1 MGYEFIKG
9 HRPYQGKSRKEIK
22 EKILSKQIQIRKND
36 IPEGWSL
43 EACDFV
49 NRLIQRKPHH
59 RLGNRGPKEVQMH
72 PWFKGISWKDLYN
85 HREMSPYIPKKK
97 DNFDEKYCNQP
108 DKTGI
113 ETEERYNSIIRR
125 KDYHE
130 IFNEYLYFNREENK
144 ARNDLFLIKNPHEQ
158 YQENIE
164 DDDENDKDDIDNNE
178 SNNNETI
185 ETAYNKYSDDLFI
198 F

>member
-1 MGYEFIKG
+1 M
-9 HRPYQGKSRKEIK
+9 
-22 EKILSKQIQIRKND
+22 KNEVKKVIISLND
-36 IPEGWSL
+36 NKL
-43 EACDFV
+43 EAV
-49 NRLIQRKPHH
+49 II
-59 RLGNRGPKEVQMH
+59 V
-72 PWFKGISWKDLYN
+72 
-85 HREMSPYIPKKK
+85 K
-97 DNFDEKYCNQP
+97 DNFIKTYSLKDYNQEELLNIYSSNVRELRKLYKEEIKGLSNQ
-108 DKTGI
+108 DAVNKLLTLGVIENNNNIITGI
-113 ETEERYNSIIRR
+113 KIINPDSYNEKIIVDYIDSQEEI
-125 KDYHE
+125 KCED
-130 IFNEYLYFNREENK
+130 YFNREEYK